1 MKNGFTKIP
10 NTLAELPLTI
20 EAIGLYTWL
29 SLRADNDGNIFTS
42 RAKLAKETGLSEQQI
57 RTAIEKLQATKL
69 ITKLSTKQPTKLA
82 TNLTICF
89 LRSYKEKKIESNQV
103 NNQVKNQVNDQP
115 RANKNDNILS
125 CLTKTIQDPPLIP
138 PRGYEKIDF
147 SFIENEFFKRVVFE
161 WLEYKAKKGQK
172 YKDEKSLKLLYKKVI
187 NLSNGNT
194 ETANAIVEQ
203 SMANNWSG
211 LFPLKDSN
219 YGTNRQSNPQASPND
234 IELLEQ
240 TYRIMQKFRA
250 ERLANQS

>member
-29 SLRADNDGNIFTS
+29 SLRADKDGNVFTS
-42 RAKLAKETGLSEQQI
+42 RAKLSKETGLSEQQI

-69 ITKLSTKQPTKLA
+69 ITKLATKQPTKLA

-89 LRSYKEKKIESNQV
+89 LMSYKAKKIESNQV
-103 NNQVKNQVNDQP
+103 NNQVDNQVSNQP
-115 RANKNDNILS
+115 RAYKNDNILS
-125 CLTKTIQDPPLIP
+125 CLTKTIQAPPLIP

-147 SFIENEFFKRVVFE
+147 SFIENDFKRVVFE

-187 NLSNGNT
+187 NLSNGNP

-203 SMANNWSG
+203 SMANNWAG
-211 LFPLKDSN
+211 IFPLKDSN
-219 YGTNRQSNPQASPND
+219 YGTNQQHHPQANPSD
-234 IELLEQ
+234 IEMLGQ
-240 TYRIMQKFRA
+240 THRIMQEFRA
-250 ERLANQS
+250 ERLASQG

>member
-29 SLRADNDGNIFTS
+29 SLRADKNGNIFTS
-42 RAKLAKETGLSEQQI
+42 RSKLAKETGLSERQI

-69 ITKLSTKQPTKLA
+69 ATKQPTKFA

-89 LRSYKEKKIESNQV
+89 LRSYKDKKNESDQV
-103 NNQVKNQVNDQP
+103 NDQVNDQP
-115 RANKNDNILS
+115 RANKNDNIIS
-125 CLTKTIQDPPLIP
+125 CLTKTIQEPPLIP

-147 SFIENEFFKRVVFE
+147 SFIENDFKKVVFE

-172 YKDEKSLKLLYKKVI
+172 YKDEKSLKLLYKKII
-187 NLSNGNT
+187 NLSNGNP

-219 YGTNRQSNPQASPND
+219 YGTNQQSNPQASPND
-234 IELLEQ
+234 VELLGQ
-240 TYRIMQKFRA
+240 PHRIMQGFRA
-250 ERLANQS
+250 ERLASQG